1 MKTTPC
7 PFCSELIESDSHFCD
22 QCGSELK
29 SCPAGHGFKK
39 GNACNE
45 CGALLKKHSTPASSK
60 PAEPSFL
67 FSNQLNATIK
77 LIDGAIV
84 GRRTGAYVDLFGSQP
99 YVSGTHARFQRN
111 ETGQWEV
118 VDLGS
123 TNGTFLNRKRIES
136 HQPVVLQVGDT
147 LAFYDL
153 SFVIE

>member
-7 PFCSELIESDSHFCD
+7 PFCSELIDSDSLFCD
-22 QCGSELK
+22 QCGRELK

-45 CGALLKKHSTPASSK
+45 CGALLKNHPTPASSE
-60 PAEPSFL
+60 PAEPSVL
-67 FSNQLNATIK
+67 FSTQLNARIK
-77 LIDGAIV
+77 LMDGAIL

-123 TNGTFLNRKRIES
+123 TNGTFLNRKRIEP
-136 HQPVVLQVGDT
+136 HQPMVIQLGDT

-153 SFVIE
+153 SFVVE